1 MRRLAAAVGCGC
13 LAASGWAQ
21 NLQVVAPA
29 AGDVWTFGST
39 QQIKWRARNIAG
51 FPPEIFG
58 TITLERGGRQVA
70 VISTKASLVTRVF
83 VGRGPALGDFWDY
96 RINWQVQRSG
106 SPNFVAAQDYRVRL
120 RPDPA
125 DPSYPEAVSAPF
137 AIAVLTATDQPGNQM
152 VIKKGDCVISAF
164 RVVARPNDPAHVAI
178 RVEVQNLRY
187 ASSAGLQLRLIK
199 NHVQFKFVRIP
210 EMKQRTRWHLDLI
223 DDAPEPFH
231 TSTYI
236 AILST
241 GDPIS
246 EPASELDRKQAEY
259 RRAGVLHGGS

>member
-1 MRRLAAAVGCGC
+1 MRRLVAAVGCAC
-13 LAASGWAQ
+13 FAASGWAQ

-39 QQIKWRARNIAG
+39 QQIKWRAKYLGSSAFVNG
-51 FPPEIFG
+51 Q
-58 TITLERGGRQVA
+58 ITLERYGRTVA
-70 VISTKASLVTRVF
+70 VIKAGVSLVSTMWIM
-83 VGRGPALGDFWDY
+83 GHGPAVGGFMDSNLS
-96 RINWQVQRSG
+96 WQVQRSADPVFG
-106 SPNFVAAQDYRVRL
+106 PGDGYRVRL
-120 RPDPA
+120 RPQPA
-125 DPSYPEAVSAPF
+125 NPSYPEAVSGAF
-137 AIAVLTATDQPGNQM
+137 AIVVQTATDQPGNQIA
-152 VIKKGDCVISAF
+152 IKKGDCVISSF

-199 NHVQFKFVRIP
+199 NHVQFKFVPIP
-210 EMKQRTRWHLDLI
+210 EMRQRTRWHLDVT
-223 DDAPEPFH
+223 DDAPAPFH
-231 TSTYI
+231 TSAYI

>member
-1 MRRLAAAVGCGC
+1 MRRLAVAIGGAC

-21 NLQVVAPA
+21 NLQVVTPA
-29 AGDVWTFGST
+29 AGDTWTFGST
-39 QQIKWRARNIAG
+39 QQIKWRARHIAG
-51 FPPEIFG
+51 FPAEIFG

-70 VISTKASLVTRVF
+70 VISAKASLVTRVF
-83 VGRGPALGDFWDY
+83 VGRSPALGQFWDY
-96 RINWQVQRSG
+96 SINWQVQRSG
-106 SPNFVAAQDYRVRL
+106 SPNFVPAQDYRVRL

-125 DPSYPEAVSAPF
+125 NSSYPEVVSDAF
-137 AIAVLTATDQPGNQM
+137 AIVVPTATDQPGNQM
-152 VIKKGDCVISAF
+152 VIKKGDCVISSF

-199 NHVQFKFVRIP
+199 NHLQFKFVRIP
-210 EMKQRTRWHLDLI
+210 EMRQRTRWHLELT

-246 EPASELDRKQAEY
+246 EPASELDRKQVEY